1 MIQIGEIALFD
12 IGTAL
17 RPFLVV
23 GSLPDGS
30 YCGELFFDYEHDRTP
45 WVLANVKRPPHESI
59 RSCWIKSVREGVE
72 IGMIRPKVATISTP
86 KPLPIARPIR

>member
-12 IGTAL
+12 IGSAL

-23 GSLPDGS
+23 GTLPDGA
-30 YCGELFFDYEHDRTP
+30 YCGELFFDYEHDRTE
-45 WVLANVKRPPHESI
+45 WVLSHVKRPPHEQI

-72 IGMIRPKVATISTP
+72 TGMIRPKVQAF
-86 KPLPIARPIR
+86 ARPIERPR